1 MFYIENLKWWWFLI
15 YIGLHLDIQ
24 CGLRLHFCKLNRI
37 RNENIIKR
45 LYCWAVVYVLAGLA
59 QASEVL
65 EGAMKSLAKNS
76 KAFAQAKTATEANTA
91 LTSEMQ
97 KAAATASKTSPDS
110 LVKQPKTVLKV
121 KQYEQKFD
129 HWRRNWNTLNIWYM
143 LGNLQK
149 PNKVQP
155 SLRPLNARP

>member
-1 MFYIENLKWWWFLI
+1 MKTLLKVVLLSS
-15 YIGLHLDIQ
+15 GL
-24 CGLRLHFCKLNRI
+24 C
-37 RNENIIKR
+37 
-45 LYCWAVVYVLAGLA
+45 LAGLA

-91 LTSEMQ
+91 LTEMQ
-97 KAAATASKTSPDS
+97 KAAATAKQNKPDS
-110 LVKQPKTVLKV
+110 LVKQPKDSVKV

-129 HWRRNWNTLNIWYM
+129 ALTEEMNMLSIWYM

-149 PNKVQP
+149 LNKVQP
-155 SLRPLNARP
+155 SLRLLSSKAIKRLNNSVQ